1 MTLRIEVHRGG
12 SNATTIR
19 LIGRIQAE
27 HMEELERL
35 MGNSGSNVSLD
46 LGEVSL
52 VDVEVVQFLA
62 GCATRGVQLE
72 RCPPYVAE
80 WIGQQQEGSR

>member
-1 MTLRIEVHRGG
+1 V
-12 SNATTIR
+12 
-19 LIGRIQAE
+19 Q
-27 HMEELERL
+27 ELERL

-52 VDVEVVQFLA
+52 VDGDVVQFLA
-62 GCATRGVQLE
+62 GCAMRGVQLQ

-80 WIGQQQEGSR
+80 WISAVQVAKEVFDKRPG